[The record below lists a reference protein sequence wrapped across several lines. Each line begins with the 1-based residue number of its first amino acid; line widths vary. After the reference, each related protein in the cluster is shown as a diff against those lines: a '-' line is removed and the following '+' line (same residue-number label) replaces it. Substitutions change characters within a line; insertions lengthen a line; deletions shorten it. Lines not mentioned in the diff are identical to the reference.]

1 MMSNKNN
8 QKTLAEEFL
17 KLHHEPQIL
26 LLPNAWDVVTTKIYE
41 QLGFRAI
48 GTTSA
53 GIAATLG
60 YPDGEVMTLEENLS
74 VVKRI
79 IKSTN
84 LPVSVDIEGGYSS
97 NIEGAVKAADA
108 ALEIGAVGVNLEDS
122 TGDNNNPFF
131 DVSEVVERIK
141 GIRSMAEVRE
151 IQLVINL
158 RTDVYML
165 SEDDPRIKFRH
176 TVERANIF
184 KEAGANCIFV
194 PDMGNLNEKII
205 KEFVK
210 EIDAPLNIIAAD
222 NIPPVQKL
230 EEIGVARLSFGPRPM
245 RAMLALLVRM
255 KKELLEKGTYEIMS
269 SDMLSYSEINKIL
282 IEN

>member
-1 MMSNKNN
+1 MSNKNN

-26 LLPNAWDVVTTKIYE
+26 LLTNAWDVVTTKIYE

-184 KEAGANCIFV
+184 KEAGADCIFV

>member
-1 MMSNKNN
+1 MSNKNN

-184 KEAGANCIFV
+184 KEAGADCIFV

>member
-1 MMSNKNN
+1 MSNNNN

-26 LLPNAWDVVTTKIYE
+26 LLTNAWDVVSTKIYE

-84 LPVSVDIEGGYSS
+84 LPVSVDIEAGYSS
-97 NIEGAVKAADA
+97 SIEGAVKAAEA

-122 TGDNNNPFF
+122 TGNVDYPFF
-131 DVSEVVERIK
+131 EVSEVVKRIK
-141 GIRSMAEVRE
+141 GIRSMAETRG
-151 IQLVINL
+151 IHLVINL
-158 RTDVYML
+158 RTDVYMI
-165 SEDDPRIKFRH
+165 SEDDLQIKFKR
-176 TVERANIF
+176 TVERANIY
-184 KEAGANCIFV
+184 KEAGADCIFV
-194 PDMGNLNEKII
+194 PDMGDLNEKII

-210 EIDAPLNIIAAD
+210 KINAPLNIIAGP
-222 NIPPVQKL
+222 NIPPVKKL
-230 EEIGVARLSFGPRPM
+230 EEIGVSRLSFGPRPM
-245 RAMLALLVRM
+245 RAMLSLLCRI
-255 KKELLEKGTYEIMS
+255 KKELIEKGTYEIMS
-269 SDMLSYSEINKIL
+269 SDTLTYSEINEIL

>member
-1 MMSNKNN
+1 MSNKNN

-97 NIEGAVKAADA
+97 NIEGAVKAVDA
-108 ALEIGAVGVNLEDS
+108 ALEIGVVGVNLEDS

-184 KEAGANCIFV
+184 KEAGADCIFV

>member
-1 MMSNKNN
+1 MSNKNN

>member
-1 MMSNKNN
+1 MIDNEFQSK
-8 QKTLAEEFL
+8 KADEFL
-17 KLHHEPQIL
+17 KLHYEPKIL
-26 LLPNAWDVVTTKIYE
+26 LLPNAWDVITTKIYE
-41 QLGFRAI
+41 QLGFKAI

-53 GIAATLG
+53 GIASTLG

-74 VVKRI
+74 IVKRI
-79 IKSTN
+79 LEKTS
-84 LPVSVDIEGGYSS
+84 LPVSVDIEAGYSS
-97 NIEGAVKAADA
+97 SIEGAVKAAEA

>member
-1 MMSNKNN
+1 MSNKNN

-26 LLPNAWDVVTTKIYE
+26 LLPNAWDVVTTKIYK

-184 KEAGANCIFV
+184 KEAGADCIFV
-194 PDMGNLNEKII
+194 PDMGDLNEKII

>member
-1 MMSNKNN
+1 MSNKNN

-184 KEAGANCIFV
+184 KEAGADCIFV

-282 IEN
+282 IENK

>member
-1 MMSNKNN
+1 MSNKNN

-184 KEAGANCIFV
+184 KEAGADCIFV

-255 KKELLEKGTYEIMS
+255 KKEILEKGTYEIMS

-282 IEN
+282 IENK

>member
-1 MMSNKNN
+1 MSNKNN

-184 KEAGANCIFV
+184 KEAGADCIFV

-255 KKELLEKGTYEIMS
+255 KKEILEKGTYEIMS

>member
-1 MMSNKNN
+1 MSNKNN

-97 NIEGAVKAADA
+97 SIEGAVKAADA

-184 KEAGANCIFV
+184 KEAGADCIFV